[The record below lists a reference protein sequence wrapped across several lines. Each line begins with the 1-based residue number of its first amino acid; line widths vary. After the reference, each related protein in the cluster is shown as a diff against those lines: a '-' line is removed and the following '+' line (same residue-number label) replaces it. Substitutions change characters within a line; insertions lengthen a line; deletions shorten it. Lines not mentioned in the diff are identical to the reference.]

1 MESHS
6 LSQVPLFGTGFF
18 WGVKNARAVVKARDD
33 IAAEFVRP
41 MGLFASDNLIAFGR
55 NLGFLN
61 DKAFMEAWAAHAS
74 APHERGI
81 IWRTAVLVW
90 AARQGLRLE
99 GDFVECGCYKGVSA
113 RIVADT
119 IDFKSTGRS
128 FYLYDVFEHD
138 SSMPH
143 HAMPEHSNQLF
154 DQVKELFADLPTA
167 HVIKGFLPQSLERGE
182 PDKIAFMHI
191 DLNNA
196 EAEIATLESLWERMV
211 PGSILVLDDFG
222 ASPYRRS
229 HVLETEW
236 FAQRGYSVLELPTS
250 QGIVIK

>member
-1 MESHS
+1 MA
-6 LSQVPLFGTGFF
+6 QAPLFGTSFF
-18 WGVKNARAVVKARDD
+18 WGVESSTAVIKARDD
-33 IAAEFVRP
+33 IVAQFKRP

-61 DKAFMEAWAAHAS
+61 DKMFMDAWAAHAT

-81 IWRTAVLVW
+81 LWRTAVLVW
-90 AARQGLRLE
+90 AARQGLRLD

-119 IDFKSTGRS
+119 IAFKDTDRA

-143 HAMPEHSNQLF
+143 HAMPEHSADLF
-154 DQVKELFADLPTA
+154 TQVKKLFEDIPTA
-167 HVIKGFLPQSLERGE
+167 HVIKGFLPESLEQGE
-182 PDKIAFMHI
+182 PSKIAFMHI

-196 EAEIATLESLWERMV
+196 EAEIATLEALWERMV

-222 ASPYRRS
+222 ASPYRRT
-229 HVLETEW
+229 HLMETDW
-236 FAQRGYSVLELPTS
+236 FAARGYSVLELPTS